1 MDEVLRYVNEM
12 NRPLNATNVGDALA
26 SRGVKKTLAQR
37 YLETLAEKGK
47 LSVKDAGKQKVYY
60 PRQDA
65 LEALDADALAEV
77 VAQTR
82 EVQEELGGLNAEV
95 AKLQGTLRS
104 LKSVQSVDEMKK
116 ELKAFS
122 ASNAALRA
130 RLEPLRDSEAKGDAI
145 TEIERVKI
153 EDAFMKVMEVWLDR
167 RRKFNNLF
175 DCVLEGTG
183 EPKKK
188 LWASL
193 GFESESDAGIDYDK
207 FRKIYDDLKKQ
218 RLATAFA
225 KRRKQV

>member
-1 MDEVLRYVNEM
+1 MDNVLQYVNQM
-12 NRPLNATNVGDALA
+12 NRPLNATNVGDALG
-26 SRGVKKTLAQR
+26 SQGVKKGLAQK

-47 LSVKDAGKQKVYY
+47 LCVKEAGKQKVYY
-60 PRQDA
+60 PTQEE
-65 LEALDADALAEV
+65 EALDADALAAV
-77 VAQTR
+77 HAQTR
-82 EVQEELGGLNAEV
+82 DVNEELGALNTEIV
-95 AKLQGTLRS
+95 KLQTTLRS

-130 RLEPLRDSEAKGDAI
+130 RLEPLRDSEAKGDVI
-145 TEIERVKI
+145 TEVERVKI

-188 LWASL
+188 LWGSL
-193 GFESESDAGIDYDK
+193 GFESESDAGIDYEK

-225 KRRKQV
+225 KRRKQL